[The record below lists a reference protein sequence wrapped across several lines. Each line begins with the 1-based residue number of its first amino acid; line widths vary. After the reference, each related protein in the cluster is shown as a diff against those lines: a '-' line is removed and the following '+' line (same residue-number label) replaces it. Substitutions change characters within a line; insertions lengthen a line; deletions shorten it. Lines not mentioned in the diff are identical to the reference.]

1 MLLLCFW
8 IIYCL
13 EDEND
18 QIVNLAKTKVVVF
31 RQGNYKYNK
40 PVVYWGDRIIEAAD
54 NYVYLGVPFY
64 GNMNVKQTTNDII
77 DKGIVAQNQHL
88 SVFFKAHINNF
99 DSRVKL
105 FKSVVES
112 IILYS
117 SQTWAVSNLHKLQIF
132 TNFSNKKAKS
142 LIL

>member
-1 MLLLCFW
+1 MILLCFW

-18 QIVNLAKTKVVVF
+18 LIVNLAKTKVVVF

-40 PVVYWGDRIIEAAD
+40 PVVYWGDRIIEVAD
-54 NYVYLGVPFY
+54 NCVYLGVPFY

-88 SVFFKAHINNF
+88 SVFFKAT
-99 DSRVKL
+99 L
-105 FKSVVES
+105 TPE
-112 IILYS
+112 
-117 SQTWAVSNLHKLQIF
+117 
-132 TNFSNKKAKS
+132 
-142 LIL
+142 